1 MRIIWSPPQ
10 GERREFDFHPLEVL
24 WHEREAVEDLGTWA
38 TWEQFGMAF
47 MGGSSRAWRA
57 GLWLMLRREQ
67 PRLMFDDVQLG
78 RGDELV
84 VVYDDDEQAAIR
96 QQIEDD
102 DTLSEPV
109 RRQMLEQL
117 GLQPEVLAPV
127 TAAPDVPEG
136 SPGKGGAAPRR
147 SRAARS
153 G

>member
-24 WHEREAVEDLGTWA
+24 WHEREAVEDLGTWS
-38 TWEQFGMAF
+38 TWEAFGMAF

-84 VVYDDDEQAAIR
+84 VVYDDAEQAAIR
-96 QQIEDD
+96 AQIEGD
-102 DTLSEPV
+102 DTLTEPV

-117 GLQPEVLAPV
+117 GLDPAVAVPV
-127 TAAPDVPEG
+127 TAAAEG
-136 SPGKGGAAPRR
+136 DPGKGGAAPRR
-147 SRAARS
+147 NRAERS